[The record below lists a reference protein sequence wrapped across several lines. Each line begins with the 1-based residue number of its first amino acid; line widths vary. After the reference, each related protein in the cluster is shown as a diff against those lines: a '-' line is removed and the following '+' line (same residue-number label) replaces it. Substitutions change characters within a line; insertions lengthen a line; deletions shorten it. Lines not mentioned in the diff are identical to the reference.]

1 MQQTHWLNSPFG
13 KDIYQASSIHSNF
26 KYHIDYWLI
35 GKGDGYVDA
44 KRIIPIMFLALFI
57 VVAWIFLFVANEMEY
72 FSHLFGTEILSDE
85 TRYEYVIGNLNYFYD
100 KGRYIKLIFGLVI
113 STIFSFLGLHYLFS
127 PYPRPVRFNQKNGI
141 VYTKFLG
148 EIWVTDW
155 DTAAIKM
162 WRGTN
167 YTFLIPFTHRGI
179 ALRMHSLDKNG
190 HILTRW
196 VLLSG
201 ANNNRLDDVALGG
214 DPCLLYWNWLNTYM
228 QGAVFEGVDGS
239 NSKAK
244 NSNKNQKVIPNPK
257 IGRLWPL
264 EKIMRFRGYKFPKSI
279 DQQAIALNAKLKAQQ
294 LYPSFKGDAI
304 PNNPFFTWQYHY
316 PDRIMPNAQGKI
328 ILPKPILTDPAAIA
342 AAQLEEELEQK
353 LQAQGIDN
361 VYKHYHVKELE
372 GALNSETPKSA
383 EEIALI
389 KNYIK
394 VGGYKYHG

>member
-1 MQQTHWLNSPFG
+1 
-13 KDIYQASSIHSNF
+13 
-26 KYHIDYWLI
+26 
-35 GKGDGYVDA
+35 
-44 KRIIPIMFLALFI
+44 
-57 VVAWIFLFVANEMEY
+57 
-72 FSHLFGTEILSDE
+72 
-85 TRYEYVIGNLNYFYD
+85 
-100 KGRYIKLIFGLVI
+100 
-113 STIFSFLGLHYLFS
+113 
-127 PYPRPVRFNQKNGI
+127 
-141 VYTKFLG
+141 
-148 EIWVTDW
+148 
-155 DTAAIKM
+155 M

-167 YTFLIPFTHRGI
+167 YTFLIPFTHRCI

-201 ANNNRLDDVALGG
+201 GNNNRLDDVALGG
-214 DPCLLYWNWLNTYM
+214 DPCLLYWNWLNAYM

-279 DQQAIALNAKLKAQQ
+279 DQQAIALNAKLKKQQ

-316 PDRIMPNAQGKI
+316 PDRIMPNAQGEI
-328 ILPKPILTDPAAIA
+328 IVPKTILTNPAAIA

-383 EEIALI
+383 DEIALI

-394 VGGYKYHG
+394 MGGYKYHG